1 MINRRF
7 LLAVIVGA
15 LGTSPAW
22 AQQAQA
28 AAQFPDKPIRLL
40 LPFPPGG
47 SSDQVARVLG
57 PLMAEKLGQPVV
69 IENRPGA
76 GGAIALDAVARS
88 APDGYTLGVGTI
100 GGLGLAK
107 LMGQSQPYDALKDF
121 APVGMMIT
129 IPFVVVASNA
139 SRIESVADLVARARD
154 TKGGLSVGHGGNGS
168 QMHLSVELL
177 RQMTQA
183 ELVSVPYRGTAPAT
197 QDVMGGQMPLAMS
210 DTSTSIQQIKAGT
223 LKAVGVTSGR
233 RSPALP
239 NVPTLAE
246 QGLTGYESVG
256 WIGIVAPAR
265 TPPEIIAKLNAA
277 LNAALNT
284 KSARDTIQTSGS
296 EPSPG
301 TPQQLGQLI
310 LADHER
316 WGKLIKAANIKIE

>member
-1 MINRRF
+1 MIHRRL
-7 LLAVIVGA
+7 LLAVIASA
-15 LGTSPAW
+15 LGSSPAW
-22 AQQAQA
+22 AQGPA

-47 SSDQVARVLG
+47 SSDQAARVLG

-100 GGLGLAK
+100 GGLGLAR

-121 APVGMMIT
+121 APVGMMVT

-139 SRIESVADLVARARD
+139 SRIESVADLVTKAKE

-177 RQMTQA
+177 RQMSQSD
-183 ELVSVPYRGTAPAT
+183 LVPVPYRGTAPAT
-197 QDVMGGQMPLAMS
+197 QDVLGGQLPLAMS

-223 LKAVGVTSGR
+223 LKAVGVTSPK

-246 QGLTGYESVG
+246 QGLAGYESVG

-277 LNAALNT
+277 LNAALNA
-284 KSARDTIQTSGS
+284 KSARDTILASGS
-296 EPSPG
+296 EPSPS

-310 LADHER
+310 QADHER
-316 WGKLIKAANIKIE
+316 WGKVIKAANIKIE

>member
-1 MINRRF
+1 MINRR
-7 LLAVIVGA
+7 LLFAYLAMAVGC
-15 LGTSPAW
+15 SSAW
-22 AQQAQA
+22 AQGPAGT
-28 AAQFPDKPIRLL
+28 QFPDKPIRLL

-47 SSDQVARVLG
+47 SADNTARILG

-121 APVGMMIT
+121 APVGMMVT

-139 SRIESVADLVARARD
+139 SRIESVADLVTKAKE

-177 RQMTQA
+177 RQMSHSD
-183 ELVSVPYRGTAPAT
+183 LVPVPYRGTAPAT
-197 QDVMGGQMPLAMS
+197 QDVLGGQLPLAMS

-223 LKAVGVTSGR
+223 LKAVGVTSAK

-246 QGLTGYESVG
+246 QGLGGYESVG
-256 WIGIVAPAR
+256 WIAVVAPAR
-265 TPPEIIAKLNAA
+265 TPTEIVAKLNAA

-284 KSARDTIQTSGS
+284 KSARDTILSSGS
-296 EPSPG
+296 EPSPN
-301 TPQQLGQLI
+301 TPQHLGQLI
-310 LADHER
+310 QADHDR
-316 WGKLIKAANIKIE
+316 WGKVIKSANIKIE

>member
-1 MINRRF
+1 MIKRRL
-7 LLAVIVGA
+7 LLAVVAGA
-15 LGTSPAW
+15 LGAAPAW

-28 AAQFPDKPIRLL
+28 AAQFPDRPIRLL

-47 SSDQVARVLG
+47 SSDQAARVLG

-88 APDGYTLGVGTI
+88 APDGYTLGVGSI

-107 LMGQSQPYDALKDF
+107 LMGQSQPYDAIKDF
-121 APVGMMIT
+121 TPVGMMIR

-139 SRIESVADLVARARD
+139 SRIESVADLVARARE
-154 TKGGLSVGHGGNGS
+154 TKGGLSIGHGGNGS

-177 RQMTQA
+177 RQMTSA
-183 ELVSVPYRGTAPAT
+183 NLVAVPYRGTAPAT
-197 QDVMGGQMPLAMS
+197 QEVLGGQMQLAMS
-210 DTSTSIQQIKAGT
+210 DTSTAIQQIRAGT
-223 LKAVGVTSGR
+223 LKAVGVTSAR

-239 NVPTLAE
+239 NVLTLAE
-246 QGLTGYESVG
+246 QGLAGYESVG
-256 WIGIVAPAR
+256 WVGIVAPAQ
-265 TPPEIIAKLNAA
+265 TPPEIVAKINAA

-284 KSARDTIQTSGS
+284 KSARDAIQASGS
-296 EPSPG
+296 EPTPS

-310 LADHER
+310 QFDHER
-316 WGKLIKAANIKIE
+316 WGKLIKSANIRIE

>member
-1 MINRRF
+1 MINRRL
-7 LLAVIVGA
+7 LLAVIAGA

-28 AAQFPDKPIRLL
+28 ATQFPDKPIRLL

-139 SRIESVADLVARARD
+139 SRIESVADLVARARE

-223 LKAVGVTSGR
+223 LKAVGVTSAR

>member
-1 MINRRF
+1 MIHRRL
-7 LLAVIVGA
+7 LLAVIASA
-15 LGTSPAW
+15 LGASPAW
-22 AQQAQA
+22 AQGPSA
-28 AAQFPDKPIRLL
+28 AAFPDKPIRLL

-47 SSDQVARVLG
+47 SSDQAARVLG

-100 GGLGLAK
+100 GGLGLAR

-121 APVGMMIT
+121 APVGMMVT

-139 SRIESVADLVARARD
+139 SRIESVADLVTRAKE

-177 RQMTQA
+177 RQMSHA
-183 ELVSVPYRGTAPAT
+183 DLVPVPYRGTAPAT
-197 QDVMGGQMPLAMS
+197 QDVLGGQLPLAMS

-223 LKAVGVTSGR
+223 LKAVGVTSPK

-246 QGLTGYESVG
+246 QGLAGYESVG

-265 TPPEIIAKLNAA
+265 TPPEIIARLNAA
-277 LNAALNT
+277 LNAALNA
-284 KSARDTIQTSGS
+284 KSARDIILASGS

-310 LADHER
+310 QADHER
-316 WGKLIKAANIKIE
+316 WGKVIKAANIKIE